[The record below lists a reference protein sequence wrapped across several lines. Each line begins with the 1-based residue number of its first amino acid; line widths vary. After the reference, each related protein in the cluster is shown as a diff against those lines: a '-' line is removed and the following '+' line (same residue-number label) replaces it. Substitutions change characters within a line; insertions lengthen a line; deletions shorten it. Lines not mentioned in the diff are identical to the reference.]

1 LIVLDASL
9 IIALILREANVP
21 GGGAVYDTLEGET
34 LAVPAH
40 WPAEI
45 GSALAINH
53 RRGRISAENATIAVK
68 KLLVLN
74 PTVDP
79 APPLGDI
86 PGLLQFAAA
95 EQLTIY
101 GAIYVRLAMKLD
113 AMLATMDEAMRVSA
127 KRHDISL
134 LPS

>member
-9 IIALILREANVP
+9 IVALILREANVP
-21 GGGAVYDTLEGET
+21 NGDAVYDALGGET

-45 GSALAINH
+45 ASALSVNH
-53 RRGRISAENATIAVK
+53 RRGRISAKNVAVAVE
-68 KLLVLN
+68 KLLVLK

-79 APPLGDI
+79 APPLADI
-86 PGLLQFAAA
+86 PDLLQLTAA

-101 GAIYVRLAMKLD
+101 DAVYVQLAMKLD
-113 AMLATMDEAMRVSA
+113 AMLATVDEAMRMSA

-134 LPS
+134 LPG